1 MQVLVTGKQ
10 IDVGDSLR
18 GHVEVT
24 TTAIVARYF
33 DRAIEAHVV
42 FCRERHLILSD
53 ISVRAG
59 RGLLVQC
66 HGESSDAYI
75 AFDSAAERLD
85 KQLRRYKRRLR
96 NHHKAA
102 KDASDAPDAGDA
114 QDAVDYVLAPVSD
127 EEAKPPAAD
136 DDQPLVIAEMRTSIP
151 QLSVS
156 EAVMRLDLADLPA
169 LMFRN
174 SAHGNLSLVYR
185 RRDGNVGWV
194 DPDLSAQTRRA
205 ANKGS

>member
-10 IDVGDSLR
+10 IDIGDSLR
-18 GHVEVT
+18 GHAEAT

-33 DRAIEAHVV
+33 DKAIEAHVV
-42 FCRERHLILSD
+42 FCRERHLIVSD
-53 ISVRAG
+53 ISMHVG
-59 RGLLVQC
+59 RGLVVQC
-66 HGESSDAYI
+66 HGEASDAYV
-75 AFDSAAERLD
+75 AFDDAAERLD

-102 KDASDAPDAGDA
+102 NKDGSDMQG
-114 QDAVDYVLAPVSD
+114 AVDYVLAPAAD
-127 EEAKPPAAD
+127 EEAKPAAGG
-136 DDQPLVIAEMRTSIP
+136 DQPLVIAEMRTSIP
-151 QLSVS
+151 RLSVS

-194 DPDLSAQTRRA
+194 DPDLSAQTRSTA
-205 ANKGS
+205 DKGS

>member
-10 IDVGDSLR
+10 LDVGDSLR
-18 GHVEVT
+18 GHAEATIAAVVE
-24 TTAIVARYF
+24 RYF
-33 DRAIEAHVV
+33 ERAIEAHVV
-42 FCRERHLILSD
+42 FSRERHLILSD

-66 HGESSDAYI
+66 HGEASDPYV
-75 AFDSAAERLD
+75 AFDGAAERLD

-96 NHHKAA
+96 KHHKAA
-102 KDASDAPDAGDA
+102 KDGADLLPAI
-114 QDAVDYVLAPVSD
+114 DYVLAPVAE
-127 EEAKPPAAD
+127 EEAKSAAAS
-136 DDQPLVIAEMRTSIP
+136 DDQAPLIIAEMPTSIP
-151 QLSVS
+151 RLSVS
-156 EAVMRLDLADLPA
+156 EAVMHLDLADLPA

-194 DPDLSAQTRRA
+194 DPDLSAQTGRT

>member
-10 IDVGDSLR
+10 LDVGDSLR
-18 GHVEVT
+18 GHAEAT
-24 TTAIVARYF
+24 TTAIVERYF
-33 DRAIEAHVV
+33 ERAIEAHVV

-66 HGESSDAYI
+66 HGEASDPYV

-96 NHHKAA
+96 KHHKAA
-102 KDASDAPDAGDA
+102 KDGADALAA
-114 QDAVDYVLAPVSD
+114 TDYVLAPIAEE
-127 EEAKPPAAD
+127 EEAKPAAD
-136 DDQPLVIAEMRTSIP
+136 DQPPLIIAEMPTSIP
-151 QLSVS
+151 RLTVS

-194 DPDLSAQTRRA
+194 DPDLSAQTRRT
-205 ANKGS
+205 ANKDS

>member
-18 GHVEVT
+18 GHAEAT
-24 TTAIVARYF
+24 ITAIVARYF
-33 DRAIEAHVV
+33 DKAIEAHVV
-42 FCRERHLILSD
+42 FCRERHLIVSD
-53 ISVRAG
+53 ISMHAG
-59 RGLLVQC
+59 RGLVVQC
-66 HGESSDAYI
+66 HGEASDAYV
-75 AFDSAAERLD
+75 AFDTAAERLD

-102 KDASDAPDAGDA
+102 NKDGGDTQA
-114 QDAVDYVLAPVSD
+114 AVDYVLAPAPD
-127 EEAKPPAAD
+127 EEAKPAAG
-136 DDQPLVIAEMRTSIP
+136 DQPLVIAEMRTSIP
-151 QLSVS
+151 RLSVS

-194 DPDLSAQTRRA
+194 DPDLSAQTRSTA
-205 ANKGS
+205 DKGS

>member
-18 GHVEVT
+18 GHVMAT
-24 TTAIVARYF
+24 TIAVVERYF

-53 ISVRAG
+53 ISVHAG

-66 HGESSDAYI
+66 HGESSDAYA
-75 AFDSAAERLD
+75 AFDSAVERLD

-102 KDASDAPDAGDA
+102 KDDSDAQAAIDH
-114 QDAVDYVLAPVSD
+114 VLAPVPD
-127 EEAKPPAAD
+127 EETRPPAGD
-136 DDQPLVIAEMRTSIP
+136 DDEPLVIAEMRTSIP
-151 QLSVS
+151 QLTVS

-194 DPDLSAQTRRA
+194 DPDLAAQTRRA